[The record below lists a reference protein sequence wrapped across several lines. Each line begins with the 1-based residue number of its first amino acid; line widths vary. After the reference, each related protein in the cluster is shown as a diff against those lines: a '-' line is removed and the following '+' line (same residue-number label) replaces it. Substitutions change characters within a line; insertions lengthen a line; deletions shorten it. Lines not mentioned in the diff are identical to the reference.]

1 MGFSLLD
8 VEGKQITKD
17 KSKITMINNPLKDVV
32 IPKPNKGNGIVLLN
46 ISDYRAS
53 VKHLF
58 SDKSKFRRVE
68 NDPTFARLDSLQQYL
83 RKLRTRNEI
92 LHEVCK
98 RIRPNNARLAR
109 AHSTPK
115 IHKDLVHFPKFPPIK
130 DTTGSSHYHV
140 GQYLSEVFQLLI
152 ISD

>member
-17 KSKITMINNPLKDVV
+17 KSIITMINNLLKDVV
-32 IPKPNKGNGIVLLN
+32 IPKPSKGNGVMLLN
-46 ISDYRAS
+46 INDYRTS

-58 SDKSKFRRVE
+58 SDKSKFRIVE

-83 RKLRTRNEI
+83 RKLKTQNEI

-98 RIRPNNARLAR
+98 RIRPKNARLVR
-109 AHSTPK
+109 AHSTPE
-115 IHKDLVHFPKFPPIK
+115 IRKDLVHFPKFPPIK
-130 DTTGSSHYHV
+130 DTTGSTHYHV
-140 GQYLSEVFQLLI
+140 GQYLSEIFQPLI
-152 ISD
+152 IND